1 VRRVLIIL
9 AGVLVLALSWGLPA
23 SAATGTG
30 GSAKAATL
38 TDCLA
43 SEHVCVSSDARSLV
57 SAGQQSQLERQ
68 IGNDDIYLVVA
79 PSGSSGYDSA
89 MRQLISTLGAKHDRF
104 VVGFLDS
111 RLKHFGAYNRGVVSD
126 GVAASV
132 ATNVV
137 NKHRA
142 DGDIP
147 AALQEFV
154 QEIKQSAAAPGT
166 TPGPEGAPASEPAAS
181 GPPVGLIVLGVLVLL
196 GAGGYFFLLRPRNKR
211 KRQEQEQQLKE
222 AKLAAQDDLIALNT
236 AITDHGNDVTI
247 AGNSEAAAE
256 QAAALDAYER
266 GTRALDMARQPA
278 DMTAV
283 SRAIAE
289 GQYRLA
295 CAEAVAHGQPKPGRR
310 PMCFFDPRHGMSVAD
325 VSWAPPDGGPSRMV
339 AACVD
344 CARIVERG
352 DQPAMRMVQDRAGNQ
367 IQYVNA
373 GFAPSYWG
381 GFGLGGGM
389 FTGFLLGQAL
399 GGPGLFGYGY
409 GYGYAPVEV
418 NNYYGDSG
426 NGGDFGGG
434 DFGGS
439 DAGGGDFGGGDFG
452 GGDFGGGDS
461 GGGDFGGG
469 DNFGG
474 GDF

>member
-1 VRRVLIIL
+1 MRRVLIIL
-9 AGVLVLALSWGLPA
+9 AGVLVLVLSWGLPA
-23 SAATGTG
+23 SAATET
-30 GSAKAATL
+30 GSAKTATL
-38 TDCLA
+38 TDCLTR
-43 SEHVCVSSDARSLV
+43 EHVCVSSGARNIV
-57 SAGQQSQLERQ
+57 SQGQQSQLERQ

-79 PSGSSGYDSA
+79 PSGSSGYDRA
-89 MRQLISTLGAKHDRF
+89 MSQLISTLGAKHSQF

-111 RLKHFGAYNRGVVSD
+111 RLKHFGAYNRGVVAD
-126 GVAASV
+126 GVAATV

-137 NKHRA
+137 SQHRA

-154 QEIKQSAAAPGT
+154 QQVQQSAA
-166 TPGPEGAPASEPAAS
+166 TPGSGPGPASQPSAS
-181 GPPVGLIVLGVLVLL
+181 GPPVGLIVLGVLVVL

-222 AKLAAQDDLIALNT
+222 AKLAAQDDLIALN
-236 AITDHGNDVTI
+236 AKITGHDNDVTI

-266 GTRALDMARQPA
+266 GTRALDAARKPA
-278 DMTAV
+278 DMSVV

-325 VSWAPPDGGPSRMV
+325 VSWAPPDGGPSRTV
-339 AACVD
+339 PACID
-344 CARIVERG
+344 CQRIIERG
-352 DQPAMRMVQDRAGNQ
+352 DQPAMRTVQDRTGNQ

-389 FTGFLLGQAL
+389 FTGFLLGEAL
-399 GGPGLFGYGY
+399 GGPGLFGYGDS
-409 GYGYAPVEV
+409 PVYV
-418 NNYYGDSG
+418 NNYYGDSDYD
-426 NGGDFGGG
+426 GGGDFGGSDFGGG

-439 DAGGGDFGGGDFG
+439 DPGGSDFGGGDFG
-452 GGDFGGGDS
+452 GGDV
-461 GGGDFGGG
+461 GG

>member
-1 VRRVLIIL
+1 VRRVLIVL
-9 AGVLVLALSWGLPA
+9 AGVLVLVLSLGLSA
-23 SAATGTG
+23 RAATQT

-43 SEHVCVSSDARSLV
+43 SEHVCVSSDARSIV
-57 SAGQQSQLERQ
+57 SQGQQSQLARQ
-68 IGNDDIYLVVA
+68 IGNDAIYLVVA
-79 PSGSSGYDSA
+79 PSGSSGYDPA
-89 MRQLISTLGAKHDRF
+89 MRQLISTLGAKHDQF
-104 VVGFLDS
+104 VLGFLDS
-111 RLKHFGAYNRGVVSD
+111 RLKHFGAYNRGVVAE

-137 NKHRA
+137 SQHRA
-142 DGDIP
+142 DGDIF

-154 QEIKQSAAAPGT
+154 QQVQQSPT
-166 TPGPEGAPASEPAAS
+166 TPGTGAGPESAPASGSSS
-181 GPPVGLIVLGVLVLL
+181 GPPVGLIVVGVLVLL
-196 GAGGYFFLLRPRNKR
+196 VAGGYFFLLRPRNKR
-211 KRQEQEQQLKE
+211 KRLEQEQELKE
-222 AKLAAQDDLIALNT
+222 AKLAAQDDLIALN
-236 AITDHGNDVTI
+236 AKITDHDNDATI
-247 AGNSEAAAE
+247 ARNSEAAAE

-266 GTRALDMARQPA
+266 GTRALDTARKPA
-278 DMTAV
+278 DMAAV

-339 AACVD
+339 AACID
-344 CARIVERG
+344 CQRIVERG
-352 DQPAMRMVQDRAGNQ
+352 DQPALRMVQDRTGNQ

-389 FTGFLLGQAL
+389 FTGFLLGEAL

-409 GYGYAPVEV
+409 SPVYV
-418 NNYYGDSG
+418 NNYYGDPG
-426 NGGDFGGG
+426 YDGDNGGGDFGGG

-439 DAGGGDFGGGDFG
+439 DSGGGDFGGGDFG
-452 GGDFGGGDS
+452 GGDFGGG
-461 GGGDFGGG
+461 G

>member
-1 VRRVLIIL
+1 MRRVLIIL
-9 AGVLVLALSWGLPA
+9 AGVLVLALSLGPPA
-23 SAATGTG
+23 GAATQT

-38 TDCLA
+38 ADCLT
-43 SEHVCVSSDARSLV
+43 SNHVCVSSDARSLV
-57 SAGQQSQLERQ
+57 SQGQQSQLEQQ
-68 IGNDDIYLVVA
+68 IGNDDIYVVVA
-79 PSGSSGYDSA
+79 PSGSSGYDPA
-89 MRQLISTLGAKHDRF
+89 MRQLISTLGAKHGQF

-111 RLKHFGAYNRGVVSD
+111 RLKHFGAYNRGVVAD

-137 NKHRA
+137 SQHRA
-142 DGDIP
+142 DGDIF

-154 QEIKQSAAAPGT
+154 QEIQQSAGTPGT
-166 TPGPEGAPASEPAAS
+166 GPGTEGAPASQPSAS
-181 GPPVGLIVLGVLVLL
+181 GPPVALIVLGVLVLL

-211 KRQEQEQQLKE
+211 KRQEAEQQLKE
-222 AKLAAQDDLIALNT
+222 AKLAAQDDLIALNGR
-236 AITDHGNDVTI
+236 ITDHDNDVTM

-266 GTRALDMARQPA
+266 GTRALDAARKPA
-278 DMTAV
+278 DMAAV

-339 AACVD
+339 PVCID
-344 CARIVERG
+344 DQRIIERG
-352 DQPAMRMVQDRAGNQ
+352 DQPVLRTVQDRSGNQ

-409 GYGYAPVEV
+409 GPGEV
-418 NNYYGDSG
+418 NNYYYGDSG
-426 NGGDFGGG
+426 NGGDNFGGG

-439 DAGGGDFGGGDFG
+439 DSSGGDFG

-461 GGGDFGGG
+461 SGGDFGGG
-469 DNFGG
+469 DFGGDNNFGG

>member
-1 VRRVLIIL
+1 MRRFLIIL
-9 AGVLVLALSWGLPA
+9 AGVLVLALSLGLPA
-23 SAATGTG
+23 SAATET

-38 TDCLA
+38 ADCLT

-57 SAGQQSQLERQ
+57 SQGQQSQLERQ

-79 PSGSSGYDSA
+79 PSGSSGYDRA
-89 MRQLISTLGAKHDRF
+89 MRQLISTLGARHGQF
-104 VVGFLDS
+104 AVGFLDS
-111 RLKHFGAYNRGVVSD
+111 RLKHFGAYNRGVVAD
-126 GVAASV
+126 GVAATV

-137 NKHRA
+137 SKHRA

-154 QEIKQSAAAPGT
+154 QEVQQSAAAPGT
-166 TPGPEGAPASEPAAS
+166 RPGPEGVPASQPSAS

-222 AKLAAQDDLIALNT
+222 AELAAQDDLIALN
-236 AITDHGNDVTI
+236 ARITDHDNDVTI

-266 GTRALDMARQPA
+266 GTHALDAARKPA
-278 DMTAV
+278 DMAAV

-325 VSWAPPDGGPSRMV
+325 LSWAPPDGGPSRTV
-339 AACVD
+339 SACID
-344 CARIVERG
+344 CQRIVERG
-352 DQPAMRMVQDRAGNQ
+352 DQPAMRMVHDRAGNQ

-373 GFAPSYWG
+373 GFVPSYWG

-399 GGPGLFGYGY
+399 GGPGLFGYGDSP
-409 GYGYAPVEV
+409 GDV

-426 NGGDFGGG
+426 TGGDSYGGG
-434 DFGGS
+434 DFDGS
-439 DAGGGDFGGGDFG
+439 DSGGGDFGGGDFG
-452 GGDFGGGDS
+452 GGDFGGGD
-461 GGGDFGGG
+461 FGGG

>member
-1 VRRVLIIL
+1 VRKVLIIL
-9 AGVLVLALSWGLPA
+9 AGVLVLVLSLGLPA

-30 GSAKAATL
+30 SAKAATL
-38 TDCLA
+38 ADCLT

-57 SAGQQSQLERQ
+57 SQGQQSQLERQ
-68 IGNDDIYLVVA
+68 IGDDDIYLVVA
-79 PSGSSGYDSA
+79 PSGSSGYDRA
-89 MRQLISTLGAKHDRF
+89 MRQLISTLGAKHGQF
-104 VVGFLDS
+104 AVGFLDS
-111 RLKHFGAYNRGVVSD
+111 RLKHFGAYNRGVVAD
-126 GVAASV
+126 GVAATV

-137 NKHRA
+137 SKHRA

-154 QEIKQSAAAPGT
+154 QEVQQSAATPGT
-166 TPGPEGAPASEPAAS
+166 RPAPEGAPASQPSAS
-181 GPPVGLIVLGVLVLL
+181 G
-196 GAGGYFFLLRPRNKR
+196 PRNKR

-222 AKLAAQDDLIALNT
+222 AKLAAQDDLIALN
-236 AITDHGNDVTI
+236 ARITDHDNDVTI
-247 AGNSEAAAE
+247 VGNSEAAAE

-266 GTRALDMARQPA
+266 GTHALDAARKPA
-278 DMTAV
+278 DMAAV

-325 VSWAPPDGGPSRMV
+325 LSWAPPDGGPSRTV
-339 AACVD
+339 AACID
-344 CARIVERG
+344 CQRIVERG
-352 DQPAMRMVQDRAGNQ
+352 DQPAMRMVQDRTGNQ

-399 GGPGLFGYGY
+399 GGPGLFGYGDSP
-409 GYGYAPVEV
+409 GDV

-426 NGGDFGGG
+426 TGGDNYGGGDFDGSDSGGGDFGGG

-439 DAGGGDFGGGDFG
+439 DFGGD
-452 GGDFGGGDS
+452 
-461 GGGDFGGG
+461 

>member
-1 VRRVLIIL
+1 MRRVLIIL
-9 AGVLVLALSWGLPA
+9 AGVLVLALSLGLPA
-23 SAATGTG
+23 RAATGT

-38 TDCLA
+38 ADCLT
-43 SEHVCVSSDARSLV
+43 SNHVCVSSDARSLV
-57 SAGQQSQLERQ
+57 SQGQQSQLEQQ
-68 IGNDDIYLVVA
+68 IGNDDIYVVVA
-79 PSGSSGYDSA
+79 PSGSSGYDPA
-89 MRQLISTLGAKHDRF
+89 MRQLISTLGAKHGQF

-111 RLKHFGAYNRGVVSD
+111 RLKHFGAYNRGVVAD

-137 NKHRA
+137 SQHRA
-142 DGDIP
+142 DGDIF

-154 QEIKQSAAAPGT
+154 QEIQQSAATPGT
-166 TPGPEGAPASEPAAS
+166 KPGPEGAPASQPSAS
-181 GPPVGLIVLGVLVLL
+181 GPPVGLIVLGVIILL
-196 GAGGYFFLLRPRNKR
+196 AAGGYFFLLRPRNKR
-211 KRQEQEQQLKE
+211 KRQEAEQQLKE
-222 AKLAAQDDLIALNT
+222 AKLAAQDDLIALNGR
-236 AITDHGNDVTI
+236 ITDHDNDVTM

-266 GTRALDMARQPA
+266 GTRALDAARKPA
-278 DMTAV
+278 DMAAV

-339 AACVD
+339 PVCID
-344 CARIVERG
+344 DQRIIERG
-352 DQPAMRMVQDRAGNQ
+352 DQPVLRTVQDRSGNQ

-399 GGPGLFGYGY
+399 GGPGLFGYGDSP
-409 GYGYAPVEV
+409 GDV
-418 NNYYGDSG
+418 NNYYYGDSG
-426 NGGDFGGG
+426 NGGD
-434 DFGGS
+434 
-439 DAGGGDFGGGDFG
+439 
-452 GGDFGGGDS
+452 
-461 GGGDFGGG
+461 
-469 DNFGG
+469 NFGG

>member
-1 VRRVLIIL
+1 MRRVLIIL
-9 AGVLVLALSWGLPA
+9 AGVLVLALSLGPPA
-23 SAATGTG
+23 GAATQT

-38 TDCLA
+38 ADCLT
-43 SEHVCVSSDARSLV
+43 SNHVCVSSDARSLV
-57 SAGQQSQLERQ
+57 SQGQQSQLEQQ
-68 IGNDDIYLVVA
+68 IGNDDIYVVVA
-79 PSGSSGYDSA
+79 PSASSGYDPA
-89 MRQLISTLGAKHDRF
+89 MRQLISTLGAKHGQF

-111 RLKHFGAYNRGVVSD
+111 RLKHFGAYNRGVVAD

-137 NKHRA
+137 SQHRA
-142 DGDIP
+142 DGDIF

-154 QEIKQSAAAPGT
+154 QEIQQSAGTPGT
-166 TPGPEGAPASEPAAS
+166 GPGTEGAPASQPSAS
-181 GPPVGLIVLGVLVLL
+181 GPPVALIVLGVLVLL

-211 KRQEQEQQLKE
+211 KRQEAEQQLKE
-222 AKLAAQDDLIALNT
+222 AKLAAQDDLIALNGR
-236 AITDHGNDVTI
+236 ITDHDNDVTM
-247 AGNSEAAAE
+247 AGNSEAAVE

-266 GTRALDMARQPA
+266 GTRALDAARKPA
-278 DMTAV
+278 DMAAV

-339 AACVD
+339 PVCID
-344 CARIVERG
+344 DQRIIERG
-352 DQPAMRMVQDRAGNQ
+352 DQPVLRTVQDRSGNQ

-409 GYGYAPVEV
+409 GPGEV
-418 NNYYGDSG
+418 NNYYYGDSG
-426 NGGDFGGG
+426 NGGDNFGGGDFGGSDSSGGDFGGG

-439 DAGGGDFGGGDFG
+439 DSGGGDFGGGDFG
-452 GGDFGGGDS
+452 GGDN
-461 GGGDFGGG
+461 
-469 DNFGG
+469 NFGG